1 MFWKKYCD
9 LCEKN
14 NIRPRKFAS
23 ELGMSP
29 AGVTRWVHG
38 SVPNRETLEKIAAK
52 FGVTTDYLISDE
64 EFFITSAE
72 KRSTFKKLTALPQ
85 RWNSLHAGF
94 NISKKMLVEITD
106 FVNCSIYYLNSEK
119 NVEYIPEGEYDEES
133 FDDETLFTVL
143 DIMDACADT
152 DAFRIIQI
160 QLSRIVLYHLNE
172 NGYDREKVSAMPFLS
187 TPKLDFLY
195 TGKENKDVTFNYG
208 LNYSDL
214 SSIRHETGLSYW
226 VLFTGNE

>member
-1 MFWKKYCD
+1 MFWEKYTE

-14 NIRPRKFAS
+14 NIRPRKLAA

-38 SVPNRETLEKIAAK
+38 SVPNRETLEQIAAK

-94 NISKKMLVEITD
+94 TISKKTLVAITD
-106 FVNCSIYYLNSEK
+106 FTRCSIYYLNSE
-119 NVEYIPEGEYDEES
+119 NDIEYVPDGEYTDEMLDEEVL
-133 FDDETLFTVL
+133 FDIL
-143 DIMDACADT
+143 DIMDSCADT
-152 DAFRIIQI
+152 EQYRIIQV
-160 QLSRIVLYHLNE
+160 QLSRIVLYHLAE
-172 NGYDREKVSAMPFLS
+172 RGYDFKKLSAMNYLS
-187 TPKLDFLY
+187 TAKLEYLY
-195 TGKENKDVTFNYG
+195 TGKENKDITLNYG

-214 SSIRHETGLSYW
+214 SAIRHETGISYW
-226 VLFTGNE
+226 FMFTGIE